1 MSITTMNVVNGPQRK
16 TLEYQL
22 DRLDSILDGLADAL
36 NGAVADAVKDAV
48 GLAVREAVSAVLAE
62 VMNNP
67 AIVAKLAGASAAVKP
82 EPVVPTPVQP
92 VSEGRMKA
100 VWNRATGGVCSIL
113 RRVVGFTRG
122 GVRKVANAIRTG
134 FARVRAAVAIVSALA
149 TLAGLGRRAVL
160 WAFVIGLLVGVGC
173 YAGGPVVASAFGGLM
188 AYVASLI
195 AAAIRP
201 IWPLVRA
208 ASAFPKLMPNGFLN
222 R

>member
-1 MSITTMNVVNGPQRK
+1 MSISMANGVNGRQRK
-16 TLEYQL
+16 SLEYQL

-48 GLAVREAVSAVLAE
+48 GLAVREAVSAVMSE
-62 VMNNP
+62 VVRNP
-67 AIVAKLAGASAAVKP
+67 AVLEKLTGVAVTKP
-82 EPVVPTPVQP
+82 EPVVPAPVQP
-92 VSEGRMKA
+92 VPEGRLKK
-100 VWNRATGGVCSIL
+100 VWNRVTGGVCSIL
-113 RRVVGFTRG
+113 RRVIGFARG
-122 GVRKVANAIRTG
+122 GVLRVAHAIRMSI
-134 FARVRAAVAIVSALA
+134 ARAQATVAVVSTVAALS
-149 TLAGLGRRAVL
+149 GLGRRAVL
-160 WAFVIGLLVGVGC
+160 WAFVIGLVVGLGC
-173 YAGGPVVASAFGGLM
+173 YVGGPVVASTFGGLM